1 MSSSTSSSG
10 SISNTTNNFSMA
22 ENYLHFLTSVNPT
35 DYICTSERA
44 SQIVK
49 LFSEHYLPL
58 PFSSNEDKSDL
69 TEETTLVLLV
79 PYFIGLATLQ
89 IRQER
94 NPNQPFDMEAHKK
107 VRTVQLKQAKQQFIS
122 FLNLVVQYEQVNDEY
137 LSWVLPFT
145 MQDDE
150 EEELQQVKK
159 KQDEFQK
166 LMSDRNQMILRM
178 KSKTFLENNLFSNCE
193 SLSDMEI
200 SNLLNDRTTEESTTE
215 LSNDHKLK
223 VSDKIKK
230 RMLPIREYIQF
241 CVLDTI
247 EQLSSINREEQMLAA
262 AASQAQQQP
271 TRGSNTGM
279 RPSQQGSGS
288 GIAHLKATSINDILS
303 NRSQLSQMGYNM
315 VLLPSASGSQKQP
328 KQGYNNYLPRSTVGS
343 QGVASSAFGS
353 YNTNRTVRENMK
365 DKVFGSYVPPPTMS
379 IEEFAR
385 IEMEELHQRHEREKQ
400 QAQQQK
406 KKEEDET
413 EEDEEELK
421 KKRAW
426 DDWKDDN
433 VKGSGNL
440 RD

>member
-1 MSSSTSSSG
+1 MSSSTSSSSSG
-10 SISNTTNNFSMA
+10 NNMSSYSSA
-22 ENYLHFLTSVNPT
+22 DNYLHLLTSVNPT
-35 DYICTSERA
+35 DFICTSERA

-69 TEETTLVLLV
+69 TEETTLILLV

-94 NPNQPFDMEAHKK
+94 SPNQPFDMEAHKRI
-107 VRTVQLKQAKQQFIS
+107 RTIQLKQAKQQFIH
-122 FLNLVVQYEQVNDEY
+122 FLNLVVQYEQLNDEY

-145 MQDDE
+145 MHDDD

-178 KSKTFLENNLFSNCE
+178 KSKTFLENNLFLNCE
-193 SLSDMEI
+193 ALSDMEI
-200 SNLLNDRTTEESTTE
+200 SNLLTEQTDEITNE
-215 LSNDHKLK
+215 HKHQ

-262 AASQAQQQP
+262 TSQAQQQL
-271 TRGSNTGM
+271 N
-279 RPSQQGSGS
+279 RPSQQVNSSGS
-288 GIAHLKATSINDILS
+288 SGISHLKATSINDILS

-315 VLLPSASGSQKQP
+315 VLLPNASSDKAQKQH
-328 KQGYNNYLPRSTVGS
+328 KQGNNYLQRTAASNSAS
-343 QGVASSAFGS
+343 QGVASSAFSS
-353 YNTNRTVRENMK
+353 YNTQRTIRENMK

-385 IEMEELHQRHEREKQ
+385 QEMEELHQRHEREKL
-400 QAQQQK
+400 QAQQQTK
-406 KKEEDET
+406 KKEDDET

-426 DDWKDDN
+426 DDWKDDH
-433 VKGSGNL
+433 VKGSGNM